1 MKVVPTETAV
11 EIVERAKAIRPGEL
25 VVTIGTGCCDST
37 APFLYEDHDPGTDSV
52 VVGEVAGVPIF
63 APNWVAELYAEDV
76 LELSGETHVITE
88 TFSIEAEFD
97 ARLTLELPAKVE

>member
-1 MKVVPTETAV
+1 MKIVPTEAAV
-11 EIVERAKAIRPGEL
+11 EIVERAKGIRSGEL

-37 APFLYEDHDPGTDSV
+37 APFLYEDHDPGVDSV
-52 VVGEVAGVPIF
+52 VVGEVSGVPVF
-63 APNWVAELYAEDV
+63 APNWVADLYDGEV
-76 LELSGETHVITE
+76 LELSGENDVITE